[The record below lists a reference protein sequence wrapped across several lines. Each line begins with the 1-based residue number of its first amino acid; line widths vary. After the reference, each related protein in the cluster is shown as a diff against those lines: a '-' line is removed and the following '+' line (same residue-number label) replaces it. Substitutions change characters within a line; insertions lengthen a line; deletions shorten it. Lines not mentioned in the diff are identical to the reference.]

1 MKILF
6 TICGRAGSKGI
17 KGKNVRDF
25 VERPLALYSLSAIE
39 LFVRRHPEHECQAA
53 LNTDSRKLQEIIG
66 GSGLAKSMPVSMVE
80 RRESLAGDRV
90 GKAAVLLDTLE
101 QMESRSGTRY
111 DMVVDLDIT
120 SPLRTVAD
128 VGRLVAKKAASGC
141 DVVYSVTESR
151 RNPYFNMVR
160 KTDRG
165 YEKVLPSDFVS
176 RQQAPPIYDLN
187 ASLYAYAPA
196 FLRSGKNVLEGWGEI
211 IEMLDTGVLDL
222 DKPSDFELMEV
233 IGAWL
238 FEKKPEFREIRDN
251 IR

>member
-25 VERPLALYSLSAIE
+25 VGKPLALYSLSAIE
-39 LFVRRHPEHECQAA
+39 LFMRRHPEHECQVA
-53 LNTDSRKLQEIIG
+53 LNTDSQKLQEIIG
-66 GSGLAKSMPVSMVE
+66 GSGLTDNVPVSMVE

-90 GKAAVLLDTLE
+90 GKGAVLLDTLE
-101 QMESRSGTRY
+101 QMEESTGAGY
-111 DMVVDLDIT
+111 EMVVDLDIT

-128 VGRLVAKKAASGC
+128 IEQLVEKKEASDC

-151 RNPYFNMVR
+151 RNPYFNMVK
-160 KTDRG
+160 KTDNG

-176 RQQAPPIYDLN
+176 RQQAPVMYDMN
-187 ASLYAYAPA
+187 ASLYAYEPG
-196 FLRSGKNVLEGWGEI
+196 FLRSGKNVLDGRGDI

-238 FEKKPEFREIRDN
+238 FAGKPEFGEIRDN